1 MKKLTNNQVV
11 AKYILGNV
19 PKGNVLACE
28 RCNSGANY
36 RVGEIVVNGK
46 TIASVPANLHSGN
59 LPSSKLIAA

>member
-28 RCNSGANY
+28 RCNSAAPY
-36 RVGEIVVNGK
+36 KIGEIDVNGK
-46 TIASVPANLHSGN
+46 TIASVPSTLHSGN

>member
-28 RCNSGANY
+28 RCNSAAPY
-36 RVGEIVVNGK
+36 KIGEIDVNGK
-46 TIASVPANLHSGN
+46 TIASVPSTLHGGS

>member
-11 AKYILGNV
+11 AKYILGYV
-19 PKGNVLACE
+19 PKGHVQACE

-36 RVGEIVVNGK
+36 RIGEIDVNGK
-46 TIASVPANLHSGN
+46 TIASVPSTLHSGN